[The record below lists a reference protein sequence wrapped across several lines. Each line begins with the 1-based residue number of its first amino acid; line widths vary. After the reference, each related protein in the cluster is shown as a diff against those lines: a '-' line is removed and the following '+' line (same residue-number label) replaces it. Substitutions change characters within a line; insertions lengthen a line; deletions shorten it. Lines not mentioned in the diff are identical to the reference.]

1 MERMEDYQ
9 PFTLV
14 GIALIVIGV
23 ILVALP
29 FVARHIPSLEKLPW
43 IIIWVYKSNGFLFAT
58 SPLLIILTI
67 ISLILS
73 FMKR

>member
-1 MERMEDYQ
+1 MEDYQ
-9 PFTLV
+9 SLTFV
-14 GIALIVIGV
+14 GIVLIVVGIILV
-23 ILVALP
+23 ILP
-29 FVARHIPSLEKLPW
+29 FIARHIPNLEKVPW

-73 FMKR
+73 ILKR